1 MIKKSFISHTHIY
14 DGDYNR
20 LTFSDINYNL
30 YYSDYQYRYSVFSDS
45 NYNST
50 CNFIYRELSA
60 HNGVRLMVVRLRSN
74 VCSIRLTP
82 SQIRYDEII
91 INLVQNDN

>member
-14 DGDYNR
+14 DNHGR

-30 YYSDYQYRYSVFSDS
+30 YYGFANYRYSVFSDS
-45 NYNST
+45 SYNST
-50 CNFIYRELSA
+50 CNFIYSELSA

-91 INLVQNDN
+91 INLVQNNN